1 MSMTHP
7 YRVQVHCDK
16 QMHQE
21 IKKLAAERG
30 LSRSQAVRLLV
41 EKALT
46 DQGGKIDYRL
56 EEIDLKLESVLRAAT
71 AARVIAT
78 ASAEAAGV
86 ELDKEEINKRIAK
99 ILKNYTR
106 TFKVAL

>member
-21 IKKLAAERG
+21 VKQLAEARG

-41 EKALT
+41 EKALA

-56 EEIDLKLESVLRAAT
+56 DAIERKIESALHAAT

-78 ASAEAAGV
+78 ESAQAAGA
-86 ELDKEEINKRIAK
+86 ELNSEQLRERIDALLERYNK
-99 ILKNYTR
+99 L
-106 TFKVAL
+106 